1 MCVGFDTEQTS
12 PVTKSTH
19 TKEINAVSDADQM
32 GLLCIQFKA
41 FSLIFPKFH
50 ILAWL
55 LLSQSCSLTG
65 LRLDMTSGRKHQ
77 MKNLVLAAA
86 SAALMMGTAPA
97 LANCDDGELVIK
109 FSHVTAA
116 TGHPKGEA
124 ATLLAKRVNDEMNGT
139 ACMEVFPNSQ
149 LFNDNKVLE
158 ALLLGDVQLAAPSL
172 AKFEKYTKKFRLFD
186 LPFLFENM
194 DAVDRFQ
201 TSDDGKAMLDS
212 MQRKGL
218 QGLAYWHNGI
228 KNFSARKPLIK
239 PTDAAGM
246 KFRVQTSEVAA
257 AMIEALDANP
267 QKLAFAEVYGALQ
280 TGVVDGQ
287 ENTWS
292 NIYTKKFFEVQDGVT
307 ETNHQVLDYLVVT
320 SVEWWEG
327 LDPAIRDQL
336 KKIMDD
342 VTAERN
348 SMSTEINV
356 QNRAKILEAGGVI
369 RELTAEQRQAWVDAM
384 KPVWDKFKDDIGQ
397 DLIDA
402 ALSAN
407 Q

>member
-1 MCVGFDTEQTS
+1 
-12 PVTKSTH
+12 
-19 TKEINAVSDADQM
+19 
-32 GLLCIQFKA
+32 
-41 FSLIFPKFH
+41 
-50 ILAWL
+50 
-55 LLSQSCSLTG
+55 
-65 LRLDMTSGRKHQ
+65 
-77 MKNLVLAAA
+77 MKKLVLAAA
-86 SAALMMGTAPA
+86 SAALMLSTASA
-97 LANCDDGELVIK
+97 SANCDDGELVIK

-124 ATLLAKRVNDEMNGT
+124 ATLLAKRVNDEMNGK

-201 TSDDGKAMLDS
+201 NSDKGQAMLDS

-218 QGLAYWHNGI
+218 QGLGYWHNGI
-228 KNFSARKPLIK
+228 KNFSASKPLVK
-239 PTDAAGM
+239 PTDAAGL

-320 SVEWWEG
+320 SVEWWDG

-336 KKIMDD
+336 KKIMDE

-348 SMSTEINV
+348 SMSTEINN

-369 RELTAEQRQAWVDAM
+369 RELDAEQRQAWVDAM
-384 KPVWDKFKDDIGQ
+384 KPVWEKFQGDIGQ
-397 DLIDA
+397 ELIDA
-402 ALSAN
+402 ALASN
-407 Q
+407 K